1 MAKNQG
7 DGSIMR
13 ELPAIDPNMLKRVKF
28 RQGTKELKDQ
38 ILLET
43 EGNLDG
49 HYLALSNTNLFF

>member
-7 DGSIMR
+7 DGSITR

-43 EGNLDG
+43 EG
-49 HYLALSNTNLFF
+49 